1 MKVDEQVKEK
11 YSVSNKIV
19 ELNDDDDINMLGEDF
34 EIEPEKDIDF
44 VEEEM

>member
-34 EIEPEKDIDF
+34 E
-44 VEEEM
+44 EEEIIDPDVIIE